1 MIETIETIEKIDQII
16 TLKLETIEEIIILN
30 WLENEDDAVESN
42 ISSTLLYSPNLM
54 FACEKK
60 V

>member
-1 MIETIETIEKIDQII
+1 MIETIETIETIEKI
-16 TLKLETIEEIIILN
+16 IILN
-30 WLENEDDAVESN
+30 RLENEDDAVESN

-60 V
+60 I